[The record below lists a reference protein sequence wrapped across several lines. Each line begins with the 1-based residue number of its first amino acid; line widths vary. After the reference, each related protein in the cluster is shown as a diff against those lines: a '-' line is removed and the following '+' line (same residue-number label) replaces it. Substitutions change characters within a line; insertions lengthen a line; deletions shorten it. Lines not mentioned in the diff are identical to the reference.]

1 MNNRFAD
8 QFMLVCF
15 SIQKDSTLRKKDA
28 VLGRFRLFQCLS
40 WLVFMSKIGAGLVH
54 LVHKPASNLPNP
66 LSPGTSSVDGLHRG
80 EEEDVAD
87 AGGVGQEHHQ
97 AIHAESE
104 AAGGGQD
111 GLVRPSV
118 ADFCCAARVFTF
130 FRSCSR
136 SAGRSLSGIPNASP
150 EDEVHQTV
158 MINRP

>member
-8 QFMLVCF
+8 QFRLVCF

-40 WLVFMSKIGAGLVH
+40 WLVYMSKIGAGLVH
-54 LVHKPASNLPNP
+54 LVHKPASNLSNP

-80 EEEDVAD
+80 EEQHVAD
-87 AGGVGQEHHQ
+87 GVGVGQQHDQ
-97 AIHAESE
+97 AIHAE
-104 AAGGGQD
+104 AQTAGGGQD
-111 GLVRPSV
+111 GLGRPSG
-118 ADFCCAARVFTF
+118 ADFPCDARVFAIL
-130 FRSCSR
+130 RGCSR
-136 SAGRSLSGIPNASP
+136 SAGRSLSGIPNAFP